1 MARVNIILII
11 SMFFYLMVSSVG
23 GTKIHVINDKLWCVA
38 KDNASDDVLQKGLD
52 WVCSQD
58 ASDCRT
64 IQDGQSCYIP
74 NTLKNHASVAF
85 HNHWKKHKGNVLTC
99 DFNSAAK
106 ITNTD
111 PSSGSCQY
119 I

>member
-1 MARVNIILII
+1 MI

-23 GTKIHVINDKLWCVA
+23 GTKIHLIEKDDKSWCVA
-38 KDNASDDVLQKGLD
+38 NDNASDGALQNGID

-58 ASDCRT
+58 ASDCST
-64 IQDGQSCYIP
+64 IQDGQTCYIP

-85 HNHWKKHKGNVLTC
+85 NNHWKKNKGNGATC

-111 PSSGSCQY
+111 PSSASCQY
-119 I
+119 V